1 LRVQTRDKEML
12 KTISE
17 LGLIS
22 TKQVR
27 HLFFNDDVA
36 MTTVL
41 KRLRLLEKE
50 RLIKRVKG
58 LECFELLWSIDHKG
72 AKLIEK
78 EFYKTTWNKAMIDHD
93 HKLSSLRQL
102 FSKLKLF
109 ESWIPEHEIR
119 SHIFKKFSF
128 KGGHNKLIPDG
139 LVTIKKNGKLET
151 WAIEMELS
159 LKNKTRYEKIFKE
172 YGKKENVKGIWYFV
186 RGESLFKSLKEN
198 IKKSSYLLNGKEV
211 VISFIEEVLGNP
223 FRAKVH
229 YPNDQFLLSKIFGV
243 PEFQLA
249 QVPTHNVSKLMP
261 EIPRALVDLNSHN
274 HTLIHEMAK

>member
-1 LRVQTRDKEML
+1 ML
-12 KTISE
+12 KGISE

-27 HLFFNDDVA
+27 HLFFTDDVA

-58 LECFELLWSIDHKG
+58 LENFELLWSIDHKG

-78 EFYKTTWNKAMIDHD
+78 EFYKTAWNKAMIDHD

-102 FSKLKLF
+102 FLKLKLF

-119 SHIFKKFSF
+119 SRIYKKYSY
-128 KGGHNKLIPDG
+128 KGGINKLIPDG
-139 LVTIKKNGKLET
+139 LMTIKKNGNLET

-159 LKNKTRYEKIFKE
+159 LKNKNRYEKIFKE
-172 YGKKENVKGIWYFV
+172 YGKKENLKGVWYFV
-186 RGESLFKSLKEN
+186 QGESLFKSLKEN
-198 IKKSSYLLNGKEV
+198 IKRSSFLLNGKEV
-211 VISFIEEVLGNP
+211 VISFIDEVLINP
-223 FRAKVH
+223 FKAKA
-229 YPNDQFLLSKIFGV
+229 YYSNDHFLLSKIFGV
-243 PEFQLA
+243 HEFQLA
-249 QVPTHNVSKLMP
+249 QSPAHRVSNYEHETPMMKGS
-261 EIPRALVDLNSHN
+261 LNSH
-274 HTLIHEMAK
+274 